1 MSNQFNTRK
10 RLMAML
16 SNEMRLEQEENAIAK
31 QSAKF
36 HSKVATTME
45 NIKRQ
50 QRESEKLNALLNQ
63 RRDEVEKRNALK
75 NAVRVK
81 LAEEEQHCADMQ
93 AQLAKKKQ
101 ERDKLIACV
110 HTLSEATN
118 TYINRKAL
126 PERVKGVAVSP
137 DDGQWI
143 PFDFDAHDRQGL
155 AALWAQVNRSSRN
168 TNNWRQLLS
177 VGNSSMPAPNGKE
190 NANVSMT
197 SVIEIDLTSPP
208 SQK

>member
-101 ERDKLIACV
+101 ERDKLIA
-110 HTLSEATN
+110 
-118 TYINRKAL
+118 
-126 PERVKGVAVSP
+126 
-137 DDGQWI
+137 
-143 PFDFDAHDRQGL
+143 
-155 AALWAQVNRSSRN
+155 
-168 TNNWRQLLS
+168 
-177 VGNSSMPAPNGKE
+177 
-190 NANVSMT
+190 
-197 SVIEIDLTSPP
+197 
-208 SQK
+208 